1 MTAVAAE
8 RATVLV
14 LDDVHCYLGE
24 SHVLQGV
31 SFEVA
36 EGTVTALL
44 GRNGVGKT
52 TTLRGIMGLVPRR
65 GQDRA
70 RRRGHRTLPTHAIV
84 RRGVGYVPED
94 RDVFAGLSV
103 EENLRLAERD
113 DEPRYD
119 LVYDLFPE
127 LRERGRQR
135 AGTLSGGQQQML
147 AIARALLN
155 DNRLLLIDE
164 PTKGLAPFL
173 VTQVADVL
181 ERASEFATILLVEQN
196 LGVVRRIAR
205 RRGRPRPGTGRPSRR
220 RAGAARRPGAGAPF
234 PRGRRMSTLR
244 PAHDHG
250 PRARR
255 DVLPDRVRAV
265 AHLRAD
271 GRAELRARRVPLRRR
286 VRGVVALRPTG
297 GDDRI
302 GAAALPAREP
312 VRADRRRRARGARR
326 ARADPAA
333 LPAPHRAGARDRR
346 PVARPG
352 RAAAG
357 DLGADGADLR
367 GAGLALRDDARSS
380 AQRCR
385 TTASSRSASR
395 SRS

>member
-1 MTAVAAE
+1 MTTVAAE

-31 SFEVA
+31 SFEVT

-52 TTLRGIMGLVPRR
+52 TTLRAIMGLVPRR
-65 GQDRA
+65 GKIELGGEDIRKLA
-70 RRRGHRTLPTHAIV
+70 THSVV
-84 RRGVGYVPED
+84 RQGVGYVPED

-113 DEPRYD
+113 EEPRYD
-119 LVYDLFPE
+119 LVFDLFPE

-196 LGVVRRIAR
+196 LGVVRRIAQDAVVLDQGR
-205 RRGRPRPGTGRPSRR
+205 VVHRGDA
-220 RAGAARRPGAGAPF
+220 RA
-234 PRGRRMSTLR
+234 L
-244 PAHDHG
+244 
-250 PRARR
+250 
-255 DVLPDRVRAV
+255 L
-265 AHLRAD
+265 
-271 GRAELRARRVPLRRR
+271 
-286 VRGVVALRPTG
+286 
-297 GDDRI
+297 
-302 GAAALPAREP
+302 
-312 VRADRRRRARGARR
+312 
-326 ARADPAA
+326 ADPAQVRRF
-333 LPAPHRAGARDRR
+333 LGVAG
-346 PVARPG
+346 
-352 RAAAG
+352 
-357 DLGADGADLR
+357 
-367 GAGLALRDDARSS
+367 
-380 AQRCR
+380 
-385 TTASSRSASR
+385 
-395 SRS
+395 